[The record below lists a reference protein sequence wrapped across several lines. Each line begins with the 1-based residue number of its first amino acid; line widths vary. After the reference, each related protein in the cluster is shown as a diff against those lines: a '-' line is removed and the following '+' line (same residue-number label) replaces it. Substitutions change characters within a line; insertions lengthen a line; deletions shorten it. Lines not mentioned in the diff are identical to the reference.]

1 VPIAQQPVPIIEQHE
16 LVGVPEPYNFN
27 FDVKDD
33 TGNGQYRRESGDT
46 AGVVRGS
53 YGYTDAYGLYR
64 IVDYVADKDGF
75 RASIRTNEP
84 GLNEPSPVTGTVPN
98 PADITLAAEDTPAR
112 VKDLIRLAPIKA
124 YDGRIRAP
132 ITNSVDNRISK
143 D

>member
-1 VPIAQQPVPIIEQHE
+1 AASVKSPPIVAAVKSVPLPPVTRARIGVKTVFRPPPPAPIVQQVVQQPLHIEQHE

-27 FDVKDD
+27 FEHKDD
-33 TGNGQYRRESGDT
+33 SGNGQYRRESGDT

-84 GLNEPSPVTGTVPN
+84 GLNEPHPVSGSVPN
-98 PADITLAAEDTPAR
+98 
-112 VKDLIRLAPIKA
+112 
-124 YDGRIRAP
+124 
-132 ITNSVDNRISK
+132 
-143 D
+143 